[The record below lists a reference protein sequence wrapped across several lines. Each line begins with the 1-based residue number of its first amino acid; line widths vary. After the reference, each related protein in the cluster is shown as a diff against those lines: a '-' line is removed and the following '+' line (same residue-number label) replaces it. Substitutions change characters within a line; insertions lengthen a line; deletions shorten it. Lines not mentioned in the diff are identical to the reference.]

1 MFLTPVQTLI
11 MILVIAFG
19 TMVTRFTPFLMFPEG
34 KETPKTVV
42 YLGNVLPPA
51 MIGLLIIYCLK
62 DVSLPMSPHGIP
74 EVLAILFIVV
84 LHRWKSNVLLSIG
97 GGTLLYMV
105 LVQLVF

>member
-62 DVSLPMSPHGIP
+62 DVSLPVSPHGIP

-84 LHRWKSNVLLSIG
+84 LHKWKSNVLLSIG

-105 LVQLVF
+105 LVQLIF

>member
-1 MFLTPVQTLI
+1 MFLTPIQTLI

-62 DVSLPMSPHGIP
+62 DVSLPVSPHGIP

-84 LHRWKSNVLLSIG
+84 LHKWKSNVLLSIG

-105 LVQLVF
+105 LVQLIF

>member
-1 MFLTPVQTLI
+1 MFLTPIQTLI

-62 DVSLPMSPHGIP
+62 DVSLPVSPHGIP

-84 LHRWKSNVLLSIG
+84 LHKWKSNVLLSIG

>member
-62 DVSLPMSPHGIP
+62 DVSLPVSPHGIP

-84 LHRWKSNVLLSIG
+84 LHKWKSNVLLSIG